1 MTVDL
6 NVNYRRWVPPPWLPQ
21 QTEAWQTWPGAHLP
35 EGAHPPGT
43 KYAHNDVPQYPG
55 NTTCYRLG
63 ERDPYFP
70 TTMREAAALF
80 GLIIVAFLIY
90 IVWPIYVIK
99 HLIKKVYIRNHCM
112 SETHADDR
120 SLSLAT
126 TNASRPI
133 TKPTR
138 LRWEGP
144 ARQRARWMRSGAR
157 TLPTAYEVSCGWR
170 TVDVAST
177 CRCFAGAITS

>member
-99 HLIKKVYIRNHCM
+99 HLIKKSVFGDDERFQANHEAYKAKM
-112 SETHADDR
+112 GGASQAKSEMDEER
-120 SLSLAT
+120 SED
-126 TNASRPI
+126 I
-133 TKPTR
+133 TDR
-138 LRWEGP
+138 LRG
-144 ARQRARWMRSGAR
+144 
-157 TLPTAYEVSCGWR
+157 
-170 TVDVAST
+170 
-177 CRCFAGAITS
+177 